1 MSAMTTPFAQTVLGH
16 TNRTPVFECG
26 TANDPR
32 AARPRVALMPDNDFR
47 VVDGDDLVFGGQ
59 RYRLAGYD
67 APEISNFRSRIDK
80 HLERRRGY
88 QVLLRLKALIA
99 GARCV
104 HLINITIKPIF
115 PNRQHG
121 ALEA

>member
-1 MSAMTTPFAQTVLGH
+1 MTPLGGS
-16 TNRTPVFECG
+16 R
-26 TANDPR
+26 
-32 AARPRVALMPDNDFR
+32 RVNHSFDLCSSVERLTIRGLHGPGLRLCPTTIFGWLM
-47 VVDGDDLVFGGQ
+47 GDLVFGGQ

-67 APEISNFRSRIDK
+67 ASEISNFRSRIDK

-88 QVLLRLKALIA
+88 QALLRLKALIA

-121 ALEA
+121 VLEA